1 MREAGTVPFYS
12 MLDILLH
19 FDKHL
24 IYIVQHFG
32 TWSYLIIFAI
42 IFAETGLVV
51 TPFLP
56 GDSLLFVVGAF
67 SATGAFHP
75 LIVAVVLILAAV
87 MGDSAN
93 YAIGRYFGRKIV
105 DGKNTHFI
113 NKEHLDRTHHFFKK
127 YGGKTIILARFLPMI
142 RTFAPFVAGF
152 IHMDYSKFFIYN
164 IIGGILWVGIFVAG
178 GFYFGNIP
186 LVKENLSVV
195 ILIIIFVS
203 ILPAAFELIKARFK
217 TSK

>member
-1 MREAGTVPFYS
+1 